1 MEPSAGLDF
10 ASGIPIGK
18 IPEGGMIQG
27 KAGEDDVILTR
38 RGDPLERVVRT
49 MADRSARD

>member
-1 MEPSAGLDF
+1 METPTGLDF

-27 KAGEDDVILTR
+27 KAWITPISVARLGRNL
-38 RGDPLERVVRT
+38 
-49 MADRSARD
+49 RSLRFPS